1 MATGLHWEW
10 RGFGRL
16 DEETRRKIEALPSAY
31 PKSPDGVEFRDR
43 YLWVPDCLINIK
55 LRRGIQSGLKFK
67 RLVDK
72 KGTLELWLEDPNELY
87 PLPIEPAVVEKLAA
101 ELGIA
106 LKESPTNAV
115 REESELLSLLR
126 QSVPPVREVLVVK
139 RRKTFVR
146 ELAVLNRTVRVLV
159 EIADILE
166 PEETVSVSVEETQGL
181 QTGASPDR
189 ITAARYLVSTIR
201 DELGLLGSLK
211 TKNYLQALAEWAS

>member
-1 MATGLHWEW
+1 MSTGLHWEW

-31 PKSPDGVEFRDR
+31 PKSPDAVEFRDR
-43 YLWVPDCLINIK
+43 YLWVPDCPINIK

-67 RLVDK
+67 RLIDK

-87 PLPIEPAVVEKLAA
+87 LLLIEPTVVEKLAA

-115 REESELLSLLR
+115 REESQLLSLLR

>member
-31 PKSPDGVEFRDR
+31 PRSPDGVEFQDR

-72 KGTLELWLEDPNELY
+72 KGTLDLWLADPNELS

-101 ELGIA
+101 DLGIA
-106 LKESPTNAV
+106 LKASPTNAV
-115 REESELLSLLR
+115 REESELLSLLG

-181 QTGASPDR
+181 QTGTSPDQ

-211 TKNYLQALAEWAS
+211 TKNYLQALAEWVS